1 MVEEAT
7 LPVSGATV
15 GLSVQWRRPVTSDWR
30 LRMMASGPS
39 GLGLD
44 HVQPRV
50 MEARPRDTG
59 LVTMRNCVLT
69 PPRHRPGHATSTGV
83 DL

>member
-15 GLSVQWRRPVTSDWR
+15 GLSVWWRRPVTSDWR
-30 LRMMASGPS
+30 LRTMASGPS
-39 GLGLD
+39 GLGLG

-50 MEARPRDTG
+50 MEARLRDTG
-59 LVTMRNCVLT
+59 LVAMMNCVLT